1 MSEESQEVSTLD
13 FANLIGGPLNA
24 IVEAQAKS
32 AISTANFIK
41 QVGFKLDEEGN
52 VTGVNYVNF
61 QFSRKNED
69 GRSQD
74 FKLTVPLLTMVPIPY
89 ITVVEGNIEFNAKI
103 TSVRESK
110 MDSSFKQDVSANVT
124 AGFWFVKTQ
133 VNTQTSYQQNTSE
146 TGKVERSY
154 DMNVKVKVRNADMP
168 RGTERILDILQ
179 EVIEEVPVTPIKAIS
194 GTITAFTTNTLTLST
209 APPELASGWEMYIND
224 SPSPVG
230 KITNKS
236 GQTVTLD
243 TALPAQLKTGYAF
256 EARRNG
262 AAPAGA
268 QTPVKAPVK
277 APAASTTTPTKDTK
291 LKTGDTIETFLTT
304 VITST
309 GKLSTSQAA
318 TAALTAVKGD
328 SEDKKNVIDY
338 LNAAQPT
345 GFNDVINEL
354 NKA

>member
-194 GTITAFTTNTLTLST
+194 GSITAFDETAKTLTLST

-224 SPSPVG
+224 SQVG
-230 KITNKS
+230 TITKKE
-236 GQTVTLD
+236 GQTVTLATD
-243 TALPAQLKTGYAF
+243 LPEQLKVGYAF

-262 AAPAGA
+262 AASG
-268 QTPVKAPVK
+268 
-277 APAASTTTPTKDTK
+277 AASAKTTTPSENTA
-291 LKTGDTIETFLTT
+291 LKSGGTIKEFLGY
-304 VITST
+304 VLTS
-309 GKLSTSQAA
+309 GGILSKSQAA
-318 TAALTAVKGD
+318 KDALAAVKSNSD
-328 SEDKKNVIDY
+328 DKNSVINY
-338 LNAAQPT
+338 LNTAKPT
-345 GFNDVINEL
+345 GFQAVIDEL
-354 NKA
+354 NR

>member
-41 QVGFKLDEEGN
+41 QVGFKLDDEGN

-124 AGFWFVKTQ
+124 AGFWFAKTQ

-194 GTITAFTTNTLTLST
+194 GSITAFDEAAKTLTLST
-209 APPELASGWEMYIND
+209 APPELTSGWEMYIND
-224 SPSPVG
+224 SPAG
-230 KITNKS
+230 KITDKK
-236 GQTVTLD
+236 GQTVTLHE
-243 TALPAQLKTGYAF
+243 ALPAQLKVGYAF

-262 AAPAGA
+262 AASG
-268 QTPVKAPVK
+268 
-277 APAASTTTPTKDTK
+277 AASATTT
-291 LKTGDTIETFLTT
+291 
-304 VITST
+304 TST
-309 GKLSTSQAA
+309 
-318 TAALTAVKGD
+318 
-328 SEDKKNVIDY
+328 KK
-338 LNAAQPT
+338 
-345 GFNDVINEL
+345 
-354 NKA
+354 K